1 MGKLVLIMILLPRI
15 PFQLKLVLVRFK
27 LSNLSDGL
35 KNLEIWWEMVWL
47 LIDLNVQVS
56 LWRLISVCF

>member
-1 MGKLVLIMILLPRI
+1 VLIMILLPRI